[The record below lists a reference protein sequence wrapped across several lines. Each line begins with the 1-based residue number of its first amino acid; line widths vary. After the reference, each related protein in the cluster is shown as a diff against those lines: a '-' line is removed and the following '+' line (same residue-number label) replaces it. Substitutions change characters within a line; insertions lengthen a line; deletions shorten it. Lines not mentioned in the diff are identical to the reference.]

1 MIFGKGSPVAMQ
13 IKAAIPP
20 AFTFWLIGASL
31 ITGGS
36 ATNKK
41 EQTLI
46 LGIEKS
52 QFPRFFERDKPMNT
66 MFLLDFCSFKRYI

>member
-1 MIFGKGSPVAMQ
+1 MIFGSGSPVAMQ

-46 LGIEKS
+46 YWELKNRNFHGSLRETN
-52 QFPRFFERDKPMNT
+52 Q
-66 MFLLDFCSFKRYI
+66 

>member
-1 MIFGKGSPVAMQ
+1 MQ

-46 LGIEKS
+46 YWELKN
-52 QFPRFFERDKPMNT
+52 RKV
-66 MFLLDFCSFKRYI
+66 L